1 MINPE
6 LMDLLESNDVLDIL
20 RDSVSY
26 QIEKL
31 QNVDKTDDGQDWYRG
46 LPKITKEKFDNYKT
60 DYQHLSDILN
70 SEQDQIIS
78 EMKKGYYYWR
88 LLRSA
93 CVTYQNDL
101 AEYDQQLLDEFA
113 FKPTS
118 AISNNSVLNKCI
130 GIFEQHVVENED

>member
-6 LMDLLESNDVLDIL
+6 LMELLESNDVLDIL

-31 QNVDKTDDGQDWYRG
+31 QNVDKTNDGQDWYRG

-60 DYQHLSDILN
+60 DYQHLSNILN

-101 AEYDQQLLDEFA
+101 VEYDQQLLDEFA
-113 FKPTS
+113 FKPTP
-118 AISNNSVLNKCI
+118 AISNNSILNKCI
-130 GIFEQHVVENED
+130 GIFEQHVVENEN

>member
-6 LMDLLESNDVLDIL
+6 LMELLESNDVLDVL

-31 QNVDKTDDGQDWYRG
+31 QNVEKTDDGQDWYRG
-46 LPKITKEKFDNYKT
+46 LPQITKEKFDNYKT
-60 DYQHLSDILN
+60 DYQHLSHILN
-70 SEQDQIIS
+70 SDHDHIVS

-113 FKPTS
+113 FKPTP
-118 AISNNSVLNKCI
+118 AISNNSILHKCI
-130 GIFEQHVVENED
+130 GIFEQHVVENEN